1 MQRFLSSL
9 PLRWILLILLSLIW
23 GSSFILIKKGLEH
36 FGYIQAAT
44 IRLMT
49 GGLTLLPFALFQ
61 FRKISKSNWRYVAL
75 SGFLAM
81 FLPAYLFCFAQQY
94 IPSSVAGIL
103 NALTPTF
110 TFMIAVLWF
119 KNRYSSNQILGLII
133 GLGASIYLSMLTSKS
148 GWSINGHVLL
158 VILATIC
165 YGININIVKN
175 HLSNVPA
182 LAVSTCSVVF
192 AGFLAMTIF
201 FLPNIKS
208 FAITPEAYAS
218 LYALMGLGLLG
229 TAIAIILHNYL
240 ISISSA
246 LFASANTYFIPVVA
260 IGWGLIFGEQLSI
273 YHLFG
278 IAGIFLAIILIRKQP

>member
-1 MQRFLSSL
+1 MQRTLSSL
-9 PLRWILLILLSLIW
+9 PIRWILLILLSLIW

-49 GGLTLLPFALFQ
+49 GGLALLPFALFQ
-61 FRKISKSNWRYVAL
+61 FKKIPRSKWRYVAL

-110 TFMIAVLWF
+110 TFMIAVLWY
-119 KNRYSSNQILGLII
+119 KTSYSSNQIIGLIL
-133 GLGASIYLSMLTSKS
+133 GLGASIYLSMLASKS
-148 GWSINGHVLL
+148 GWAINGHVLL

-165 YGININIVKN
+165 YGININLVKN
-175 HLSNVPA
+175 HLAKVPA

-192 AGFLAMTIF
+192 ASFLATTIF
-201 FLPNIKS
+201 FLPDIKS
-208 FAITPEAYAS
+208 FAFSTEACTS

-260 IGWGLIFGEQLSI
+260 IAWGLVFGEKLSI
-273 YHLFG
+273 NHLFG
-278 IAGIFLAIILIRKQP
+278 VAGIFLAIILIRKQP